1 MIRAD
6 GSMTNRLSG
15 VHILVVDD
23 EQRLVRVVC
32 EYLQAEGSTTTACFD
47 GTSGL
52 EAARAPY
59 VDAIV
64 LDIML
69 PGMSGIDVCR
79 AIRAEENDVP
89 ILMLTARGTV
99 KERVAGLEAGADDY
113 LVKPFALEELGARL
127 NAMTRRRTPDEQGER
142 LIVGD
147 VVLDMASRRVWIGR
161 GECTLPRR
169 EFAMLRALMERAGRV
184 VTRAVLFD
192 EVWSDEVDVNSNAL
206 EVHMS
211 RLRAHLAASAN
222 ARVVTLRGV
231 GYRMELSGT

>member
-1 MIRAD
+1 
-6 GSMTNRLSG
+6 
-15 VHILVVDD
+15 VHVLVVDD
-23 EQRLVRVVC
+23 EERLVRVVC
-32 EYLQAEGSTTTACFD
+32 EFLHAAGLTTTARFD
-47 GTSGL
+47 GVSGL

-64 LDIML
+64 LDLML
-69 PGMSGIDVCR
+69 PRMSGTDVCR
-79 AIRAEENDVP
+79 ALRAEGNDVP

-99 KERVAGLEAGADDY
+99 KERVTGLEAGADDY

-127 NAMTRRRTPDEQGER
+127 NAMTRRRAPEETSDR

-147 VVLDMASRRVWIGR
+147 VILDMGSRRVWIGAA
-161 GECTLPRR
+161 ECTLARR
-169 EFAMLRALMERAGRV
+169 EFAMLRALMERAGKV

-211 RLRAHLAASAN
+211 RLRSHLAASES
-222 ARVVTLRGV
+222 ARIVTLRGV
-231 GYRMELSGT
+231 GYRMELTGA